1 MQSQP
6 PRLAKT
12 IAYGCYWLMSSQ
24 GLCEC
29 RVNPQGE
36 GYYDG
41 ISLDPLEVM
50 FIKFKRVLQ
59 QNKWG
64 NVMQAGK
71 YHEWLTEQVRAPSL
85 HSLGA

>member
-1 MQSQP
+1 M
-6 PRLAKT
+6 
-12 IAYGCYWLMSSQ
+12 
-24 GLCEC
+24 
-29 RVNPQGE
+29 NPQGE

-71 YHEWLTEQVRAPSL
+71 YHEWLTEQVRAL
-85 HSLGA
+85 HFIPRVLEAWSVGWPRFNRFSRQLKHLNNCMTAG